1 MEQELESFEFAVDRK
16 TTVWERTRFSIEAES
31 LEQAKEIL
39 RNASYEEREAL
50 VSSDYFECETL
61 HETSE
66 YMTPEE
72 NDGQAT
78 EEWIS
83 YEDSEQIINNAT
95 KED

>member
-1 MEQELESFEFAVDRK
+1 MKESFDFVVDRK
-16 TTVWERTRFSIEAES
+16 CTVWESTRFSIEADS

-39 RNASYEEREAL
+39 RNATYEERENL
-50 VSSDYFECETL
+50 VWTGHAECEL
-61 HETSE
+61 VRETTE
-66 YMTPEE
+66 FMTPQE

-83 YEDSEQIINNAT
+83 YGDADIIINNAT